1 VTVCAVALAG
11 LATALGGCGSGGSS
25 GTDADPAGAIP
36 AAAAVYAGATVRPS
50 GAQKTAAQDV
60 GRSLTRQSD
69 PYVRLTA
76 LLQTPGSPHLDFE
89 HDVAPWIGEHAGV
102 FLSSLDASGSLLT
115 PLAQD
120 LLHGS
125 SASAYPFTSAGT
137 DGAIVLD
144 TSDESKAQSFLNSQ
158 AAHAGAHAA
167 SYRGVSYQVSADGLA
182 FGIVE
187 RFAVIGSEAAL
198 HSVIDTT
205 LGAASLLHESGYSK
219 LLAAAPAQA
228 IAHVYLNPASA
239 GSADRT
245 SGESQAG
252 LSGALGLLAGAHQS
266 NISLVPAASSLSI
279 DADSLTP
286 SGGQPAEGLLSANPE
301 AARALNELPG
311 ESWLAIGVGH
321 VGTGLAQ
328 DVQALGSVTSL
339 GSTLGNSS
347 GEGAAVSSGFALKPL
362 LESLT
367 TPLKLL
373 GANTA
378 QAKHD
383 YASWMGSAGIFAT
396 GGSLLELKAGVSIE
410 SKNPALSR
418 AAVGKLAAQLRK
430 TGASVT
436 PTSIQGT
443 DAAVAARVSG
453 LPVVLEIANGTDS
466 NGHTK
471 FVLGLAEASVE
482 AALSPSSTMSGASS
496 RQAAAT
502 TLGEGIQP
510 SLIVDVPTLVSLF
523 EGLGLTE
530 SPELAPLL
538 PALRGATTLAGGG
551 HALNGEIERFRLV
564 LGLQQPIG

>member
-1 VTVCAVALAG
+1 MTVCAVALAG

-187 RFAVIGSEAAL
+187 RFAVIGSEAEL

-239 GSADRT
+239 GSADQHVRRI
-245 SGESQAG
+245 AG
-252 LSGALGLLAGAHQS
+252 RSLRGARSAGGRAPVEH
-266 NISLVPAASSLSI
+266 L
-279 DADSLTP
+279 
-286 SGGQPAEGLLSANPE
+286 
-301 AARALNELPG
+301 ARAG
-311 ESWLAIGVGH
+311 
-321 VGTGLAQ
+321 
-328 DVQALGSVTSL
+328 
-339 GSTLGNSS
+339 
-347 GEGAAVSSGFALKPL
+347 
-362 LESLT
+362 
-367 TPLKLL
+367 
-373 GANTA
+373 
-378 QAKHD
+378 
-383 YASWMGSAGIFAT
+383 
-396 GGSLLELKAGVSIE
+396 
-410 SKNPALSR
+410 
-418 AAVGKLAAQLRK
+418 GKLALDRRRLAHTERW
-430 TGASVT
+430 
-436 PTSIQGT
+436 P
-443 DAAVAARVSG
+443 ARRG
-453 LPVVLEIANGTDS
+453 
-466 NGHTK
+466 
-471 FVLGLAEASVE
+471 
-482 AALSPSSTMSGASS
+482 
-496 RQAAAT
+496 
-502 TLGEGIQP
+502 
-510 SLIVDVPTLVSLF
+510 
-523 EGLGLTE
+523 
-530 SPELAPLL
+530 
-538 PALRGATTLAGGG
+538 PALGRPGSSACA
-551 HALNGEIERFRLV
+551 ERTAR
-564 LGLQQPIG
+564 